1 MDDIVIFS
9 LDCGSYLQEVQ
20 VVLDVL
26 RKAGFTINPKKCTMV
41 KKEARYLSYIIG
53 RGKIKPQ
60 VNKVE
65 ASQNCLQPISKKQ
78 GHGVELWPHDF
89 PKDLSDPDPSTSQ
102 PWWAS
107 QVDRS
112 KKRAQTGEVSTWGI
126 REWIGGYYFTLGEN
140 LSSHFSITVTPC
152 DVPIEWSILHYKESH
167 AFHGKTAAKYRPFD
181 NSKNQA
187 YYKTVSTLFN
197 YKGNSVENY
206 VGTFSYSS
214 LFVLE
219 FLSTERDTHISVYL
233 TTDLAH
239 GNLFPELPGDPRID
253 VTTLNHNSVSLVW
266 KASPSAM
273 KQKDHIEYCI
283 LVNEKHNYK
292 SMCAADTAIR
302 SAGRKWPKL
311 ASFPISKYLDENQ
324 RVMLL
329 LNMLPTQALLQK
341 HGSKPKPKD
350 IPLKDG
356 KIIQIKFDGKRPK
369 PYTFEYQALHKKV
382 HFTFQVCRGQLRAQI
397 SKNGKLL
404 VSETIQGLRHITL
417 HGKFMDKY
425 LAVFKQGEPVANTS
439 AMIQASSHMHK
450 SLFPFFPNSVK
461 IKSFNKLRT
470 CNSITIA
477 WLGTQER
484 NMYCVYKRKLQ
495 DQVWR
500 EMASVD
506 NCSGPESR
514 PKSEKVLCKYFHE
527 INVQKAVTTETIV
540 GLERGTLY
548 LFDVYL
554 IGSSGLLVRYQS
566 KVVKTRKTC

>member
-1 MDDIVIFS
+1 METYKLPWVVHLAVLLSGYGRETTIYLLKDI
-9 LDCGSYLQEVQ
+9 
-20 VVLDVL
+20 
-26 RKAGFTINPKKCTMV
+26 T
-41 KKEARYLSYIIG
+41 
-53 RGKIKPQ
+53 
-60 VNKVE
+60 
-65 ASQNCLQPISKKQ
+65 
-78 GHGVELWPHDF
+78 
-89 PKDLSDPDPSTSQ
+89 
-102 PWWAS
+102 
-107 QVDRS
+107 
-112 KKRAQTGEVSTWGI
+112 KR
-126 REWIGGYYFTLGEN
+126 YYFTLGEN

-329 LNMLPTQALLQK
+329 LNSDLHIIHKTSNIEVRQTCVGNKNTYTVSNLSSNTQYYFDIFVVNLLTNASAAYTGTFAK
-341 HGSKPKPKD
+341 TWFEPKPKD

>member
-1 MDDIVIFS
+1 METYKLPWVVHLAVLLSGCMSHSNLPTFDD
-9 LDCGSYLQEVQ
+9 Y
-20 VVLDVL
+20 
-26 RKAGFTINPKKCTMV
+26 
-41 KKEARYLSYIIG
+41 
-53 RGKIKPQ
+53 GKIYFNPYHSLILPDGR
-60 VNKVE
+60 E
-65 ASQNCLQPISKKQ
+65 TTIYL
-78 GHGVELWPHDF
+78 L
-89 PKDLSDPDPSTSQ
+89 KDIT
-102 PWWAS
+102 
-107 QVDRS
+107 
-112 KKRAQTGEVSTWGI
+112 KR
-126 REWIGGYYFTLGEN
+126 YYFTLGEN

-329 LNMLPTQALLQK
+329 LNSDLHIIHKTSNIEVRQTCVGNKNTYTVSNLSSNTQYYFDIFVVNLLTNASAAYTGTFAK
-341 HGSKPKPKD
+341 TWFEPKPKD

>member
-1 MDDIVIFS
+1 MGGIGTYMLLWGVHLAVLLVGCMSHSNLPPSDDYRKTYFNPYHS
-9 LDCGSYLQEVQ
+9 LILPDGRETTIYL
-20 VVLDVL
+20 L
-26 RKAGFTINPKKCTMV
+26 
-41 KKEARYLSYIIG
+41 
-53 RGKIKPQ
+53 
-60 VNKVE
+60 
-65 ASQNCLQPISKKQ
+65 
-78 GHGVELWPHDF
+78 
-89 PKDLSDPDPSTSQ
+89 KDIT
-102 PWWAS
+102 
-107 QVDRS
+107 
-112 KKRAQTGEVSTWGI
+112 KR
-126 REWIGGYYFTLGEN
+126 YYFTLGEN
-140 LSSHFSITVTPC
+140 SSPHFSITVTPC
-152 DVPIEWSILHYKESH
+152 DVPIEWSILHYKASH
-167 AFHGKTAAKYRPFD
+167 AFYGKTAAKYQRFD
-181 NSKNQA
+181 DLKTLS
-187 YYKTVSTLFN
+187 YYKTVSTLFH

-206 VGTFSYSS
+206 VGSFSYSS

-253 VTTLNHNSVSLVW
+253 VTTVNHNSVSLVW
-266 KASPSAM
+266 KPSPSAM
-273 KQKDHIEYCI
+273 KQKDRIEYCI

-311 ASFPISKYLDENQ
+311 TSFPISRYLDENQ

-329 LNMLPTQALLQK
+329 SNSDLHIIHKTSNMEVRQICIGNKNTYTVSNLSSNTQYYFDVFVVNLVTNASAAYTGTFAKTWLE
-341 HGSKPKPKD
+341 PKPKD

-356 KIIQIKFDGKRPK
+356 KIVQIKFGGKRPK
-369 PYTFEYQALHKKV
+369 AYSFQYQALHKKV
-382 HFTFQVCRGQLRAQI
+382 HFTLQICRGQLRALI

-417 HGKFMDKY
+417 KGKFMDKY
-425 LAVFKQGEPVANTS
+425 LAVFKPAEPMANTS
-439 AMIQASSHMHK
+439 AMIQASAHMHK
-450 SLFPFFPNSVK
+450 SVFPFFPNSLK

-484 NMYCVYKRKLQ
+484 NMYCVYKKKVEE

-500 EMASVD
+500 IMSSVD

-527 INVQKAVTTETIV
+527 INVQRAVTTETIG
-540 GLERGTLY
+540 GLERGTSY

-554 IGSSGLLVRYQS
+554 SSSSGMLVRYQS

>member
-1 MDDIVIFS
+1 METYK
-9 LDCGSYLQEVQ
+9 LPW
-20 VVLDVL
+20 VVHLAVL
-26 RKAGFTINPKKCTMV
+26 
-41 KKEARYLSYIIG
+41 LSGCMSHSNLPTFEDY
-53 RGKIKPQ
+53 GKIYFNPYHSLILPDGR
-60 VNKVE
+60 E
-65 ASQNCLQPISKKQ
+65 TTIYL
-78 GHGVELWPHDF
+78 L
-89 PKDLSDPDPSTSQ
+89 KDIT
-102 PWWAS
+102 
-107 QVDRS
+107 
-112 KKRAQTGEVSTWGI
+112 KR
-126 REWIGGYYFTLGEN
+126 YYFTLGEN
-140 LSSHFSITVTPC
+140 PSSHFSITVTPC

-206 VGTFSYSS
+206 VGTFSHSS

-266 KASPSAM
+266 KASPSAV

-329 LNMLPTQALLQK
+329 LNSDLHIIHKTSNIEVRQTCVGNKNTYTVSNLSSNTQYYFDVFVVNLLTNASAAYTGTFAK
-341 HGSKPKPKD
+341 TWLEPKPKD

-356 KIIQIKFDGKRPK
+356 KIVQIKFDGKRPK
-369 PYTFEYQALHKKV
+369 PYTFDYQALHKKV

-404 VSETIQGLRHITL
+404 ISETIQGLRHITL

-425 LAVFKQGEPVANTS
+425 LAVFKPGEPVANTS

-527 INVQKAVTTETIV
+527 INVQKAVTTETIG

>member
-1 MDDIVIFS
+1 MGGIGTYKLLWGVH
-9 LDCGSYLQEVQ
+9 LA
-20 VVLDVL
+20 VLL
-26 RKAGFTINPKKCTMV
+26 AGCMCHSNLP
-41 KKEARYLSYIIG
+41 
-53 RGKIKPQ
+53 
-60 VNKVE
+60 
-65 ASQNCLQPISKKQ
+65 
-78 GHGVELWPHDF
+78 
-89 PKDLSDPDPSTSQ
+89 LSDDYRKIYFNPYNSLILPDGRETTIYLLK
-102 PWWAS
+102 
-107 QVDRS
+107 DIT
-112 KKRAQTGEVSTWGI
+112 KR
-126 REWIGGYYFTLGEN
+126 YYFTLGDN
-140 LSSHFSITVTPC
+140 SSPHFSITVTPC
-152 DVPIEWSILHYKESH
+152 DVPIEWSILHYKPSH
-167 AFHGKTAAKYRPFD
+167 AFHGKAAAKYRPID
-181 NSKNQA
+181 DLKTQS
-187 YYKTVSTLFN
+187 YYKTVSTLFH

-233 TTDLAH
+233 TTDLTH

-253 VTTLNHNSVSLVW
+253 VTTVNHNSVSLVW
-266 KASPSAM
+266 KQSPSSM

-329 LNMLPTQALLQK
+329 SNSDLHVIHKTSNIEVRQICIGNKNTYTVSNLSSNTQYYFDVFVVNLLTNASAAYTGTFAK
-341 HGSKPKPKD
+341 TWLEPKPKD

-356 KIIQIKFDGKRPK
+356 KIVQIKFDGKKPK
-369 PYTFEYQALHKKV
+369 AYSFQYRALHKKV
-382 HFTFQVCRGQLRAQI
+382 HFTLQVCRGQLRALI

-404 VSETIQGLRHITL
+404 VSETIQGIRHITL
-417 HGKFMDKY
+417 NGKFMDEY
-425 LAVFKQGEPVANTS
+425 LAVFKPAEPLANTS

-450 SLFPFFPNSVK
+450 SVFPFFPNSLK

-484 NMYCVYKRKLQ
+484 NMYCVYKKKLE
-495 DQVWR
+495 DNQVWR
-500 EMASVD
+500 EMF
-506 NCSGPESR
+506 NGNTCSGPESR

-527 INVQKAVTTETIV
+527 INVQRAVTTETIG
-540 GLERGTLY
+540 GLERGTSY

-554 IGSSGLLVRYQS
+554 IGSSGMLVRYQS
-566 KVVKTRKTC
+566 KVVRTRKTC

>member
-1 MDDIVIFS
+1 MGGMETYKLLWAVHLAVLLSGCMSHSNLPTFDD
-9 LDCGSYLQEVQ
+9 Y
-20 VVLDVL
+20 
-26 RKAGFTINPKKCTMV
+26 
-41 KKEARYLSYIIG
+41 
-53 RGKIKPQ
+53 GKIYFNPYHSLILPDGR
-60 VNKVE
+60 E
-65 ASQNCLQPISKKQ
+65 TTIYL
-78 GHGVELWPHDF
+78 L
-89 PKDLSDPDPSTSQ
+89 KDIT
-102 PWWAS
+102 
-107 QVDRS
+107 
-112 KKRAQTGEVSTWGI
+112 KR
-126 REWIGGYYFTLGEN
+126 YYFTLGEN
-140 LSSHFSITVTPC
+140 SSPHFSITVTPC
-152 DVPIEWSILHYKESH
+152 DVPIEWSILHYKASH

-233 TTDLAH
+233 TTDLTH

-253 VTTLNHNSVSLVW
+253 VTTVNHNSVSLVW
-266 KASPSAM
+266 KPSPSAV

-329 LNMLPTQALLQK
+329 SNSDLHIIHKTSNIEVRQTCVGNKNTYTVSNLSSNTQYYFDVFVVNLLTNASAAYTGTFAK
-341 HGSKPKPKD
+341 TWLEPKPKD
-350 IPLKDG
+350 IQLKDG
-356 KIIQIKFDGKRPK
+356 KIVQIKFDGKRPK
-369 PYTFEYQALHKKV
+369 PYSFQYQALHKKV

-397 SKNGKLL
+397 SKNGKLM

-417 HGKFMDKY
+417 TGKFMDKY
-425 LAVFKQGEPVANTS
+425 LAVFKLGEPAANTS

-450 SLFPFFPNSVK
+450 ALFPFFPNSLK

-484 NMYCVYKRKLQ
+484 NMYCVYKRKLL
-495 DQVWR
+495 DHIWR

-527 INVQKAVTTETIV
+527 INVQRAVTTETIG

-554 IGSSGLLVRYQS
+554 IGSSGMLVRYQS

>member
-1 MDDIVIFS
+1 M
-9 LDCGSYLQEVQ
+9 
-20 VVLDVL
+20 
-26 RKAGFTINPKKCTMV
+26 
-41 KKEARYLSYIIG
+41 
-53 RGKIKPQ
+53 
-60 VNKVE
+60 
-65 ASQNCLQPISKKQ
+65 
-78 GHGVELWPHDF
+78 
-89 PKDLSDPDPSTSQ
+89 
-102 PWWAS
+102 
-107 QVDRS
+107 
-112 KKRAQTGEVSTWGI
+112 
-126 REWIGGYYFTLGEN
+126 
-140 LSSHFSITVTPC
+140 
-152 DVPIEWSILHYKESH
+152 
-167 AFHGKTAAKYRPFD
+167 KTQ
-181 NSKNQA
+181 S
-187 YYKTVSTLFN
+187 YYKTVSTLFH

-206 VGTFSYSS
+206 VGTFSHSS

-253 VTTLNHNSVSLVW
+253 VTAVNHNSVSLVW
-266 KASPSAM
+266 KPSPSST

-329 LNMLPTQALLQK
+329 SNSDLHVIHKTSNIEVRQICIGNKNTYTVSNLSSNTQYYFDVFVVNLLTNASAAYTGTFAK
-341 HGSKPKPKD
+341 TWMEPKPKD
-350 IPLKDG
+350 ILLKDG
-356 KIIQIKFDGKRPK
+356 KIVQIKFDGKKPK
-369 PYTFEYQALHKKV
+369 AYGFQYQALHKKV
-382 HFTFQVCRGQLRAQI
+382 HFTLQVCQGQLQALI

-404 VSETIQGLRHITL
+404 VSEIIQGIRHITL
-417 HGKFMDKY
+417 NGKFMDKY
-425 LAVFKQGEPVANTS
+425 LAVLKPAEPLANTS

-450 SLFPFFPNSVK
+450 SVFPFFPNSLK

-484 NMYCVYKRKLQ
+484 NMYCVYKKKLEEN
-495 DQVWR
+495 QVWR
-500 EMASVD
+500 EMFSV
-506 NCSGPESR
+506 NTCSGPESR

-527 INVQKAVTTETIV
+527 INVQRAVTTETIG
-540 GLERGTLY
+540 GLERGKSY

-554 IGSSGLLVRYQS
+554 IGSSGMLVRYQS
-566 KVVKTRKTC
+566 KIVKTRKTC

>member
-1 MDDIVIFS
+1 MGGMETYKLLWVVHLAVLSGCMSHSNLPTFDD
-9 LDCGSYLQEVQ
+9 Y
-20 VVLDVL
+20 
-26 RKAGFTINPKKCTMV
+26 
-41 KKEARYLSYIIG
+41 
-53 RGKIKPQ
+53 GKIYFNPYHSLILPDGR
-60 VNKVE
+60 E
-65 ASQNCLQPISKKQ
+65 TTIYL
-78 GHGVELWPHDF
+78 L
-89 PKDLSDPDPSTSQ
+89 KDIT
-102 PWWAS
+102 
-107 QVDRS
+107 
-112 KKRAQTGEVSTWGI
+112 KR
-126 REWIGGYYFTLGEN
+126 YYFTLGEN
-140 LSSHFSITVTPC
+140 PSSHFSITVTPC

-167 AFHGKTAAKYRPFD
+167 AFHGKAAAKYRPYD

-266 KASPSAM
+266 KASPSAV

-329 LNMLPTQALLQK
+329 LNSDLHIIHKTSNIEVRQTCVGNKNTYTVSNLSSNTQYYFDVFVVNLLTNASAAYTGTFAKTWLEPT
-341 HGSKPKPKD
+341 PKD

-356 KIIQIKFDGKRPK
+356 KIVQIKFDGKRPK
-369 PYTFEYQALHKKV
+369 PYSFEYQALHKKV
-382 HFTFQVCRGQLRAQI
+382 HFTFQVCQGQLRAQI

-425 LAVFKQGEPVANTS
+425 LAVFKPGEPVANTS

-450 SLFPFFPNSVK
+450 SLFPFFPNSLK

-484 NMYCVYKRKLQ
+484 NMYCVYKKKLQ

-506 NCSGPESR
+506 NCSGPVSR

-527 INVQKAVTTETIV
+527 INVQKAVTTETIG
-540 GLERGTLY
+540 GLERGMLY

-566 KVVKTRKTC
+566 KIVKTRKIC

>member
-1 MDDIVIFS
+1 MGGMETYKLLWGVHLAVLLSVCTSHSNLPTFDDYGKSYFNPYHS
-9 LDCGSYLQEVQ
+9 LILPDGRETTIYL
-20 VVLDVL
+20 L
-26 RKAGFTINPKKCTMV
+26 
-41 KKEARYLSYIIG
+41 
-53 RGKIKPQ
+53 
-60 VNKVE
+60 
-65 ASQNCLQPISKKQ
+65 
-78 GHGVELWPHDF
+78 
-89 PKDLSDPDPSTSQ
+89 KDIT
-102 PWWAS
+102 
-107 QVDRS
+107 
-112 KKRAQTGEVSTWGI
+112 KR
-126 REWIGGYYFTLGEN
+126 YYFSLGEN
-140 LSSHFSITVTPC
+140 SSPHFSITVTPC
-152 DVPIEWSILHYKESH
+152 DVPIEWSILHYKASH
-167 AFHGKTAAKYRPFD
+167 AFHGKTAAKYQPFD

-206 VGTFSYSS
+206 VGSFSYTS
-214 LFVLE
+214 LFVVE
-219 FLSTERDTHISVYL
+219 FLSTERDTHITVYL

-266 KASPSAM
+266 KSSPSAV
-273 KQKDHIEYCI
+273 KQKDHIQYCI

-329 LNMLPTQALLQK
+329 LNSDLHIIHKTSNIEVRQTCVGNKNTYTVSNLSSNTQYYFDVFVVNMLTNASAAYTGTFAKTWLE
-341 HGSKPKPKD
+341 PKPKD

-356 KIIQIKFDGKRPK
+356 KIVQIKFDGKRPK
-369 PYTFEYQALHKKV
+369 PYNFEYQALHKKV

-417 HGKFMDKY
+417 NGKFMDKY
-425 LAVFKQGEPVANTS
+425 LAVFKPGEPVANTS

-450 SLFPFFPNSVK
+450 SLFPFFPNSLK

-495 DQVWR
+495 DQAWR

-506 NCSGPESR
+506 SCSGPESR

-527 INVQKAVTTETIV
+527 INVQKAVTTETIG
-540 GLERGTLY
+540 GLERGKLY